1 MADRQAQEFWDNIWY
16 WEKYEIFPGETA
28 DDPHLVLNL
37 GAQVDQ
43 AVGSGQDPDPGPA
56 CFGASMLV

>member
-1 MADRQAQEFWDNIWY
+1 MADRQAQEFWDNMWY

-43 AVGSGQDPDPGPA
+43 VVGSGSA
-56 CFGASMLV
+56 LRCLCWESHESL